1 MKSTIFTITAL
12 LFLASCAPKL
22 TFTWVKEG
30 YEGKKYK
37 KIAIFSFTKNLEASA
52 RFQDNMVKY
61 LSAEGYTAVAGMS
74 IINPVQ
80 MRDLKPD
87 DINRILRNED
97 VDAVISVMVVD
108 KETSVDYVH
117 GTSYGYG
124 YPYRGGFGAYYGYRY
139 GPGYYDPG
147 YYQES
152 KTYLLE
158 NHFYEVIKG
167 ESSDDLLVWA
177 SQSSLTDPSSNT
189 SKVYSKVLIQAL
201 QNDGV
206 LK

>member
-1 MKSTIFTITAL
+1 MKSTSL
-12 LFLASCAPKL
+12 LMIVLMFFASCAPKL
-22 TFTWVKEG
+22 SFTWVKEG

-37 KIAIFSFTKNLEASA
+37 KIAIFSFSKNLEVSA

-61 LSAEGYTAVAGMS
+61 LAAEGYTAVSGMS

-80 MRDLKPD
+80 MKNLKPD
-87 DINRILRNED
+87 DIQRILLKENID
-97 VDAVISVMVVD
+97 GIISVMLAD
-108 KETSVDYVH
+108 KETSVNYVQ
-117 GTSYGYG
+117 GSNYAYG

-139 GPGYYDPG
+139 GPAYYDPG

-158 NHFYEVIKG
+158 NHFYEVIEG
-167 ESSDDLLVWA
+167 ESSEDALVWA
-177 SQSSLTDPSSNT
+177 SQSSLTDPSKNT

-201 QNDGV
+201 KEDGI
-206 LK
+206 L